1 MAVERPQP
9 HDNIL
14 TDLSQLDDRIDVV
27 AHKTIVVFVVV
38 VVFVVAAVHST
49 AISTGRRRVFEAPS
63 FQELFL
69 LLPTVTILAVL
80 VKDVETERDVH
91 GALPSLQNGSVEL
104 SGLLLVVGLFVANL
118 VIVFVGCELLCECM
132 QVQVHS
138 NLEWRHNTNRSK
150 FCELS

>member
-1 MAVERPQP
+1 MAIERPQP

-69 LLPTVTILAVL
+69 LLPTVTALAVL

-91 GALPSLQNGSVEL
+91 GALPSLQNGSDAL
-104 SGLLLVVGLFVANL
+104 NL
-118 VIVFVGCELLCECM
+118 WH
-132 QVQVHS
+132 Q
-138 NLEWRHNTNRSK
+138 
-150 FCELS
+150 